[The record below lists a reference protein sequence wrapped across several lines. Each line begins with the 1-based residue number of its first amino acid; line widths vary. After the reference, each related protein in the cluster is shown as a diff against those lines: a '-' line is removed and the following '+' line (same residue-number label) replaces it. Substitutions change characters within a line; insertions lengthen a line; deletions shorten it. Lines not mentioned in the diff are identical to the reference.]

1 MSHAFLLSAGT
12 FTSFDFPGAFTR
24 PRGINPEGDIVGF
37 YGSAGLTHG
46 FLLSGGQFT
55 TIDIPGATLTD
66 AEKITPRGD
75 IVGFYVSA
83 GLTHGFLLSRREEG
97 R

>member
-1 MSHAFLLSAGT
+1 
-12 FTSFDFPGAFTR
+12 
-24 PRGINPEGDIVGF
+24 
-37 YGSAGLTHG
+37 LTHG

-66 AEKITPRGD
+66 AEKINPRGD